1 MKFKEQLK
9 LLASVS
15 CAYFWRKSHA
25 SNNVLD
31 GLNMFDGTDA
41 YYFHTGSRGQHSV
54 WDSRLFNYGSWE
66 VLRYLLSNARLWLEE
81 YKFDGYRFDGVLY
94 L

>member
-1 MKFKEQLK
+1 EA
-9 LLASVS
+9 LASVS

-31 GLNMFDGTDA
+31 GLNMFDGTDG